1 MDLQTDLAWIQ
12 KELQEVKDLNFIAA
26 IKSMLE
32 YRKEAL
38 LSSQAT
44 ETALIN
50 EAEIDI
56 KEGRIYSIE
65 EAHKVIDDWKL

>member
-26 IKSMLE
+26 IKSMLK

-50 EAEIDI
+50 EAEADI
-56 KEGRIYSIE
+56 KEGRIYSIG